1 MSLPGRRR
9 FLFGAGALGF
19 GALGLRSRVD
29 PVVPPALARP
39 TSAGIELPET
49 LRVLSVPEYFTLSA
63 ACERIFPRDDAP
75 GAIDLGAPVYIDRAL
90 AVRPLPVWA
99 DDFRG
104 GLARLDADAMGRF
117 GVSFAKARRSDQE
130 AVLTDWEATAEPQN
144 AAFFHNLV
152 VATLEGALSD
162 PIHGGNTAGA
172 GWAELG
178 FRADPFTPTRMS

>member
-9 FLFGAGALGF
+9 FLFGAGAVGLGL
-19 GALGLRSRVD
+19 LGLRSRVD
-29 PVVPPALARP
+29 PVVTPAFALP

-63 ACERIFPRDDAP
+63 ACERVFPRDDTP

-104 GLARLDADAMGRF
+104 GLARRRRGRPSLRGALLEGPALGPRSDADGL
-117 GVSFAKARRSDQE
+117 G
-130 AVLTDWEATAEPQN
+130 
-144 AAFFHNLV
+144 
-152 VATLEGALSD
+152 G
-162 PIHGGNTAGA
+162 HG
-172 GWAELG
+172 
-178 FRADPFTPTRMS
+178 